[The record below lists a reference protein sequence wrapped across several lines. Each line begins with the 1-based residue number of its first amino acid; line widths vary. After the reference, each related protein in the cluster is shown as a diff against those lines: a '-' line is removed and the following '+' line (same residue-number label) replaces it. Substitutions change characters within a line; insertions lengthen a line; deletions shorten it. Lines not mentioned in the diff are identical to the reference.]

1 MRKDIWFAALIGAV
15 LMAVAITQIVD
26 SGSPL
31 LSPKHLLIAL
41 VILLM
46 IFGTRNLRFW
56 RR

>member
-1 MRKDIWFAALIGAV
+1 MRKAIWFAALIGAV

-31 LSPKHLLIAL
+31 LTPKHLLIAL

-46 IFGTRNLRFW
+46 IFGTRSLRFW